1 MDCLAPERDAWKAH
15 LHQFYTAPEADALF
29 AAWAKEDTYVPLD
42 VEIGLLRRC
51 GFAVEVVWRN
61 GTFAVLAAA
70 SYAVELGAAAFGV
83 KRVGASRRA
92 MAGAAAGTLL
102 GVFFGLPGV
111 IIGPFAGAVIGELS
125 ARSDLAQA
133 GRVGV
138 AAWIGFLVGTV
149 VKVGIAFIMLGIFL
163 FALFVP

>member
-1 MDCLAPERDAWKAH
+1 MTPSLLWVVALALIIVGFVGIVVPGLPGTILVFVGMCL
-15 LHQFYTAPEADALF
+15 
-29 AAWAKEDTYVPLD
+29 AAWADGFSRVGVATIL
-42 VEIGLLRRC
+42 GL
-51 GFAVEVVWRN
+51 
-61 GTFAVLAAA
+61 AVLAAA